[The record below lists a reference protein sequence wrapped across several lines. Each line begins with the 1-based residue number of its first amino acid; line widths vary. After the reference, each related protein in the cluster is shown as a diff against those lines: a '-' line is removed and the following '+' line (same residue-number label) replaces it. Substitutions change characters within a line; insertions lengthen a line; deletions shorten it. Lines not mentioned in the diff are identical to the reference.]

1 MLTYMFASGN
11 IKKMNNK
18 IRSKKMKLGNWKVYK
33 ADDKGHSWKW
43 VANNNSKIHL
53 FPTKKE
59 AVEFV
64 KVKFMSEGCK

>member
-1 MLTYMFASGN
+1 MEYRYLKTLN
-11 IKKMNNK
+11 EKK
-18 IRSKKMKLGNWKVYK
+18 KVYK

-43 VANNNSKIHL
+43 VANNNSEIHL

-64 KVKFMSEGCK
+64 KVKFMFEGCK